1 MERFRYELDP
11 YNRLVLFDGGRSGL
25 PEFRRVLDGRFKI
38 DKNNNLSYHV
48 KAPLREAEKIP
59 HQIKL
64 KGEWAL
70 TDDHN
75 LRLTLDKRGR
85 ETFGDEVTL
94 RGDILDAK
102 ANSLLF
108 AVTTRKAAG
117 ARSTYVLN
125 LAGSWKADENNRLSF
140 RVKKENGASD
150 ILTFSAAWEVDN
162 NHGIVYRYEKSDLVT
177 RKKKIHSLAFRGSW
191 DIKDACRISYALDGR
206 TDSVFDFMTSAGV
219 FKEGYIKY
227 EVGIGLAGR
236 LRPKGKTITL
246 FGKWSLKRGAGL
258 VFEVEYGNGRLAA
271 ITFGADAELTDK
283 DKVSFRL
290 KDRAGNKGLE
300 ATLEL
305 SRRIFNGEGGA
316 FLRALKE
323 KRESAIYAGAAW
335 RW

>member
-11 YNRLVLFDGGRSGL
+11 YNRLVLYKGGESNL
-25 PEFRRVLDGRFKI
+25 PEFRRVLDGRFTI
-38 DKNNNLSYHV
+38 DENNNLSYHI

-64 KGEWAL
+64 KGEWGL

-75 LRLTLDKRGR
+75 LRLALDKQGR
-85 ETFGDEVTL
+85 ETFGDELTL
-94 RGDILDAK
+94 QGEILDVK

-140 RVKKENGASD
+140 RVKKEKSACD

-162 NHGIVYRYEKSDLVT
+162 NHAVVYRYEKSDLVT
-177 RKKKIHSLAFRGSW
+177 KKKKIHALTFKGRW
-191 DIKDACRISYALDGR
+191 DIKDAFRVSYALDGR
-206 TDSVFDFMTSAGV
+206 TDSVFDFITSAGV

-246 FGKWSLKRGAGL
+246 FGEWNLKRDTGL
-258 VFEVEYGNGRLAA
+258 VFEVEYENGRLAA
-271 ITFGADAELTDK
+271 ITFGADAELADK
-283 DKVSFRL
+283 DTVFFRL
-290 KDRAGNKGLE
+290 RDHIGNKDLG

-305 SRRIFNGEGGA
+305 SRRIFKGEGEV
-316 FLRALKE
+316 FLRALREGKE
-323 KRESAIYAGAAW
+323 TAIYAGAAW